1 MSLHTT
7 INESFEKLQKDLDD
21 KKKVLINISR
31 SYTDAKDMFE
41 WYCEEFW
48 SYDPYDDK
56 YKEYKFWLNGL
67 IERKNIVQEELKNI
81 EEKYNKALIISI
93 NQQITDIRNKIE
105 YHENLME
112 TALRNDL
119 NVLRYLIF

>member
-21 KKKVLINISR
+21 KKR
-31 SYTDAKDMFE
+31 SLESIEITIEITKDEFE
-41 WYCEEFW
+41 WYCGEFV
-48 SYDPYDDK
+48 DPGFVDPHDDK
-56 YKEYKFWLNGL
+56 YKEYKFLLNGL

-112 TALRNDL
+112 TALRND
-119 NVLRYLIF
+119 

>member
-1 MSLHTT
+1 MYF
-7 INESFEKLQKDLDD
+7 ESFEKLQKDLDD
-21 KKKVLINISR
+21 AKKVLKLYLENIQN
-31 SYTDAKDMFE
+31 TKDMFE
-41 WYCEEFW
+41 WYCGEFVDPGFV
-48 SYDPYDDK
+48 DPYDDT
-56 YKEYKFWLNGL
+56 YKEYKFLLNGL

-112 TALRNDL
+112 TALRND
-119 NVLRYLIF
+119 

>member
-21 KKKVLINISR
+21 KKKVLKIISR
-31 SYTDAKDMFE
+31 SYTDAEDYFN
-41 WYCEEFW
+41 WYCEEFV
-48 SYDPYDDK
+48 DPGFVDPRDDTYKK
-56 YKEYKFWLNGL
+56 YKFLLNHL
-67 IERKNIVQEELKNI
+67 IDIKNRKNIVQEELKNI

-112 TALRNDL
+112 TALRND
-119 NVLRYLIF
+119 

>member
-21 KKKVLINISR
+21 KKKVLKIIS
-31 SYTDAKDMFE
+31 SGIGNVSDMFE
-41 WYCEEFW
+41 WYCGEFVDPGFV
-48 SYDPYDDK
+48 DPYDDT
-56 YKEYKFWLNGL
+56 YKEYKFLLNGL

-81 EEKYNKALIISI
+81 EEALIISI

-112 TALRNDL
+112 TALRND
-119 NVLRYLIF
+119 